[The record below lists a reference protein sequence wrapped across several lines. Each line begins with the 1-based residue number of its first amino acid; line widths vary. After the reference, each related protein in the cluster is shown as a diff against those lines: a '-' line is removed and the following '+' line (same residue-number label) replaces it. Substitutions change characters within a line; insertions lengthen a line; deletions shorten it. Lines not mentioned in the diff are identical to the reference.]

1 MLKIVIALET
11 SSSWE
16 EAMAPVNRMRFV
28 SLLYE
33 WEGGWMWR
41 TWMRNNEVEGT

>member
-28 SLLYE
+28 SIIRMGR
-33 WEGGWMWR
+33 WVD
-41 TWMRNNEVEGT
+41 VENMDEK